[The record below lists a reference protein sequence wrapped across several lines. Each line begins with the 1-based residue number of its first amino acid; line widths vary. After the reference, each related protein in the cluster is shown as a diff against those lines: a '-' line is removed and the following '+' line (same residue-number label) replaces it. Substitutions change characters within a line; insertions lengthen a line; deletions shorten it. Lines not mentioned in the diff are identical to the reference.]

1 MINIPEELYSE
12 LINYLSTKPYREVM
26 RIMNGLLKAKVD
38 SEMQSIGEKN
48 DTKSDTKNNTK

>member
-38 SEMQSIGEKN
+38 SQMQSIGEKN